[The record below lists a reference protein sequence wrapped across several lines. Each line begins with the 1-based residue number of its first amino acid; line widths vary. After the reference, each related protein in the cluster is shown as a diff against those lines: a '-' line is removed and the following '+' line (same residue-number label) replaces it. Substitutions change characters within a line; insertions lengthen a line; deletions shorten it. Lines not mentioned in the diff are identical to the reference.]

1 MTNNGIPIE
10 GFCDT
15 EFAAVKETFY
25 ENFSSRNEIGAGVCV
40 YKDGEKVVDL
50 WGGHKDEDRQNPWTE
65 ETIVLMNSV
74 AKSMCALAVHA
85 LSDQGK
91 LNINAPVAEYWPE
104 FAQNGKSHIL
114 VRHVLGHECGAIF
127 SDQAVP
133 GDWFNYPAQCAAIA
147 AQEPA
152 FEAGTKGAY
161 NTINIGF
168 ILGEVVRH
176 VSGKSIG
183 QFIRDEISGPLG
195 AEYNIGLSP
204 EESDLCATMHLNPEN
219 VFWSDGAQPGS
230 NLHRAWSGRPERDDL
245 LNCSEIREGE
255 LPAFG
260 GHGNARGVA
269 KIYAML
275 AGDGEVEGIR
285 ILKPK
290 TVEQAS
296 KLVWQGTC
304 YMTGWDLRMGLG
316 FEHNSPPYIAM
327 GNNMSA
333 FGKLGSGGA
342 LGFCD
347 RERNLAFSYC
357 TNFQCEGAG
366 TGIRCRLLGEA
377 AAGVAQK
384 V

>member
-1 MTNNGIPIE
+1 
-10 GFCDT
+10 
-15 EFAAVKETFY
+15 
-25 ENFSSRNEIGAGVCV
+25 
-40 YKDGEKVVDL
+40 
-50 WGGHKDEDRQNPWTE
+50 
-65 ETIVLMNSV
+65 
-74 AKSMCALAVHA
+74 
-85 LSDQGK
+85 
-91 LNINAPVAEYWPE
+91 
-104 FAQNGKSHIL
+104 
-114 VRHVLGHECGAIF
+114 
-127 SDQAVP
+127 
-133 GDWFNYPAQCAAIA
+133 
-147 AQEPA
+147 
-152 FEAGTKGAY
+152 
-161 NTINIGF
+161 
-168 ILGEVVRH
+168 
-176 VSGKSIG
+176 
-183 QFIRDEISGPLG
+183 
-195 AEYNIGLSP
+195 
-204 EESDLCATMHLNPEN
+204 
-219 VFWSDGAQPGS
+219 
-230 NLHRAWSGRPERDDL
+230 
-245 LNCSEIREGE
+245 
-255 LPAFG
+255 
-260 GHGNARGVA
+260 
-269 KIYAML
+269 ML